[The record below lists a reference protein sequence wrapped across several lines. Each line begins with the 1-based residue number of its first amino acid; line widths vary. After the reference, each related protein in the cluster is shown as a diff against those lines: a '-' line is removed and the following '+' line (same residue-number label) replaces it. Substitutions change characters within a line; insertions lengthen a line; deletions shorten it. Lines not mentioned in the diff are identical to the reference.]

1 MIKISND
8 GLQNTKAKP
17 VNIYSN
23 KSHYIPVSNN
33 KSNMGNSI
41 KANSRGK
48 ASKKPNEIVMKIIKY
63 IVFVMLNYFFL
74 VNNMMIRILKI

>member
-23 KSHYIPVSNN
+23 KSHYISVSNN
-33 KSNMGNSI
+33 KSNKGNSI
-41 KANSRGK
+41 KANSRGNVT
-48 ASKKPNEIVMKIIKY
+48 KKPNEIIMKIIKY
-63 IVFVMLNYFFL
+63 ICIRDVKLFFL
-74 VNNMMIRILKI
+74 VNNMMIRIIKI